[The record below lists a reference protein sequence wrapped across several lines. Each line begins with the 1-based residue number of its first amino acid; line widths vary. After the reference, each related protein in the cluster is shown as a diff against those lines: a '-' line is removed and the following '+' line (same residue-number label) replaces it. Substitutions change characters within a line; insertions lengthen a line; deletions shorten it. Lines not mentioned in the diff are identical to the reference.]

1 MFLLGSDRL
10 GRDMLSRILYGMRI
24 SLTIGLIGV
33 AVSIVLGVILGGLA
47 GYYGGW
53 VDDIVQRVIEVVRS
67 IPHLP
72 LWLALAA
79 ILPVTWSPLLIYFGI
94 TIILGLIDWTGLAR
108 AVRSRLLEPAR
119 GGFLRRRAADGRQRR
134 SASSSAT

>member
-1 MFLLGSDRL
+1 
-10 GRDMLSRILYGMRI
+10 MLSRILYGMRI

-33 AVSIVLGVILGGLA
+33 SVSIVLGVILGGLA

-79 ILPVTWSPLLIYFGI
+79 ILPPGWSPLLIYFGI
-94 TIILGLIDWTGLAR
+94 TLILALLDWPGLGR
-108 AVRSRLLEPAR
+108 AVRSKLLQ
-119 GGFLRRRAADGRQRR
+119 LREEDYATAAQ
-134 SASSSAT
+134 

>member
-1 MFLLGSDRL
+1 
-10 GRDMLSRILYGMRI
+10 MLSRILYGTRI

-33 AVSIVLGVILGGLA
+33 AVSFVLGIVFGGLA

-79 ILPVTWSPLLIYFGI
+79 ILPVTWSPLLDLFRHHHHPRPDR
-94 TIILGLIDWTGLAR
+94 LDRASRAPCAR
-108 AVRSRLLEPAR
+108 SCCRCAR
-119 GGFLRRRAADGRQRR
+119 RI
-134 SASSSAT
+134 SASPRS